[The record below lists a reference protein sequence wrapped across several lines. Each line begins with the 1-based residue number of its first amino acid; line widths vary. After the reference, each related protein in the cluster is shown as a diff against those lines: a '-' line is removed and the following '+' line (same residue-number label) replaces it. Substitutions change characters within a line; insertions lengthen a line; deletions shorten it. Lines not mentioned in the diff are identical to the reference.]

1 MVKVQEILQLST
13 EERISII
20 EIIWDSL
27 DSEKGAELLTL
38 EQQEEINRRIEKHE
52 KGEGKTLTWGEIESR
67 LKFR

>member
-20 EIIWDSL
+20 EMIWDSL

-38 EQQEEINRRIEKHE
+38 EQQEEINRRIERHE

>member
-20 EIIWDSL
+20 EMIWDSL

>member
-1 MVKVQEILQLST
+1 MVKVEEILQLST

-20 EIIWDSL
+20 EMIWDSL
-27 DSEKGAELLTL
+27 DSERGDDLLTP

-52 KGEGKTLTWGEIESR
+52 KGEGKTFTWDEIESR

>member
-1 MVKVQEILQLST
+1 MVKVEEILQLST

-20 EIIWDSL
+20 EMIWDSL
-27 DSEKGAELLTL
+27 DSEQGDDLLTP

-52 KGEGKTLTWGEIESR
+52 KGESKTFTWDEIESR